1 MTESDLLLDCLARLN
16 ASGLAYFLT
25 GSMASNY
32 WGIPRTTHDLDFVV
46 QLRAE
51 DVPTVVRAFS
61 GDLFI
66 QEASVRSALNP
77 PHQFNALDQRSALKV
92 DFWVLTDDPYEQQM
106 FARRQSVTL
115 LGTPAWLASAEDV
128 LLHKLLWNRITPSDR
143 QLQDAA
149 GVWAVQE
156 QQLDIDYLVRQARE
170 LQVQDVFEQIRS
182 GSIRPKI
189 T

>member
-1 MTESDLLLDCLARLN
+1 MSESELLHDCLARLN

-32 WGIPRTTHDLDFVV
+32 WGIPRSTHDLDFVV
-46 QLRAE
+46 QLHAQ
-51 DVPTVVRAFS
+51 DVATVVRAFE
-61 GDLFI
+61 GEFFV

-77 PHQFNALDQRSALKV
+77 PHQFNVLDQRSALKV

-106 FARRQSVTL
+106 FARRRSVSL

-128 LLHKLLWNRITPSDR
+128 LLHKLLWNKMTPSNR
-143 QLQDAA
+143 QLRDAA
-149 GVWAVQE
+149 GVWAVQGL
-156 QQLDIDYLVRQARE
+156 QLDIDYLLQWARE
-170 LQVQDVFEQIRS
+170 LQVEDVFEQIRT
-182 GSIRPKI
+182 GAILPKS